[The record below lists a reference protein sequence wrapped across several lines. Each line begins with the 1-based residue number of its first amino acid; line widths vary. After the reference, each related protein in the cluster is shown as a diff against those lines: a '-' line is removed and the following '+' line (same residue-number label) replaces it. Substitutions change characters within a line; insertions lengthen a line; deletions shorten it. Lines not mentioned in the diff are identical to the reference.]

1 MSKRTTTPENG
12 IIAKKLAMVRRRLLA
27 ERMATVFPWLATGV
41 FAVAAIIV
49 AADKYYPLGISWPV
63 VLGAAAGAALLATL
77 VAGALTTQSELAA
90 AVELDRRCRLDE
102 RVSTAL
108 ALRPAAETVAAGAST
123 AELAVRQAVEADA
136 EAAVAQ
142 IDVRASFPLAPSRR
156 LAWPLV
162 PVAAAIGLA
171 LGLAPAVPPT
181 TPAATAGEQVQTQ
194 MKETAASLEK
204 KLEEK
209 KLEAEKLKLVEA
221 QKLLEKLQEE
231 ARKIKAATQIDQK
244 ETLLKLNDLAQQME
258 ARREQVSGAEAMKKQ
273 LSRLRSKNQS
283 ASEKLADALGEG
295 KFREAAEQIERLRKE
310 LESGKLDPKQK
321 QEMADQL
328 ERLQKQVEQLAKAQ
342 EDRRK
347 EAEQQLASKRSE
359 DKRSGEGDSKDGND
373 GDPEQGGAKQGG
385 SKQNESK
392 KGESK
397 QGEKKQSGDGEQA
410 SSKSGSKSNQGEQSD
425 LAEKLSQAAAAQQKS
440 LDDLKNAL
448 EQAAQG
454 MQQGKGSDASKGL
467 GDLQRQLDD
476 LAQQQSESDLLDKS
490 LQDLAASK
498 VELSR
503 GTKGQDGGGEQSGAS
518 GKFAGKNG
526 GGGRPGDGQPG
537 DGSTGNGSSGN
548 GQSGRN
554 GQGQASADQGRG
566 GDGQGGGSGRSNE
579 GGTGI
584 GTGVGSGLDGQAS
597 DQAAT
602 FDSRVKQQTGSGAFR
617 IIGPTDGPNAKGRA
631 LEAIRDQERSLVSG
645 REAQTLE
652 SQSLDR
658 SRREQKKQY
667 FDTLRKAD

>member
-1 MSKRTTTPENG
+1 MSNPVGQPESG
-12 IIAKKLAMVRRRLLA
+12 TIAKKLAAVRRRLLA
-27 ERMATVFPWLATGV
+27 ERVVAVFPW
-41 FAVAAIIV
+41 FACGAFAAAAIVV
-49 AADKYYPLGISWPV
+49 AVDKYYPLGISWPMA
-63 VLGAAAGAALLATL
+63 LGAAAAAAVIATL
-77 VAGALTTQSELAA
+77 AAGALTTRSELAA

-108 ALRPAAETVAAGAST
+108 ALRPAAKTTGAGVSA
-123 AELAVRQAVEADA
+123 AELAARRAVVADA
-136 EAAVAQ
+136 EAAVAKV
-142 IDVRASFPLAPSRR
+142 DVRAPFPLAPSRR

-162 PVAAAIGLA
+162 PIGIAVAMA
-171 LGLAPAVPPT
+171 LWLAPTVPPT
-181 TPAATAGEQVQTQ
+181 SPTATAGEQVQTQ

-204 KLEEK
+204 KLEETK
-209 KLEAEKLKLVEA
+209 QEAEKLKLVEA

-258 ARREQVSGAEAMKKQ
+258 ERREQVSGAEAMKKQ
-273 LSRLRSKNQS
+273 LSRLRSKNRS
-283 ASEKLADALGEG
+283 DSEKLTDALGEG
-295 KFREAAEQIERLRKE
+295 KFREAAEQIAQLRKE

-342 EDRRK
+342 EERRRQ
-347 EAEQQLASKRSE
+347 AEEQLASKQSE
-359 DKRSGEGDSKDGND
+359 AKPSGERESKDGAE
-373 GDPEQGGAKQGG
+373 GESKQEGAQQGG

-392 KGESK
+392 QGGSK
-397 QGEKKQSGDGEQA
+397 QDGKKPSGAGEQA
-410 SSKSGSKSNQGEQSD
+410 SSKSGSKSGTADQAD
-425 LAEKLSQAAAAQQKS
+425 LAEKLSQAAAGQQKS

-454 MQQGKGSDASKGL
+454 MQQGQSRDASKAL
-467 GDLQRQLDD
+467 NDLQQQLDD
-476 LAQQQSESDLLDKS
+476 LAKQQSESQLLEKS
-490 LQDLAASK
+490 LQDLAESK
-498 VELSR
+498 AALSR
-503 GTKGQDGGGEQSGAS
+503 GAKSKDGGGEQSGAS
-518 GKFAGKNG
+518 GQSAGKNG
-526 GGGRPGDGQPG
+526 GASRPGDGQAG
-537 DGSTGNGSSGN
+537 DGGSGN
-548 GQSGRN
+548 GQTANGKSGRS
-554 GQGQASADQGRG
+554 GQGQGMAGQGRG

-584 GTGVGSGLDGQAS
+584 GTGVGSGLDGQAPN
-597 DQAAT
+597 QTAT
-602 FDSRVKQQTGSGAFR
+602 FDSRIKQQTGTGAFR

-631 LEAIRDQERSLVSG
+631 LEAIREQERSLVTG

-652 SQSLDR
+652 SQTLDR